1 MLMCKFKY
9 RDRARS
15 SNSKKVSERAGPPP
29 RMQKDGDEWLV
40 GLEEGEGEEV
50 KVAAAMVVA
59 TAKAKGTAEVE
70 TTALPTGA

>member
-1 MLMCKFKY
+1 MDLATF
-9 RDRARS
+9 DQEGAEEA
-15 SNSKKVSERAGPPP
+15 KVAVVVVDMVVEATG
-29 RMQKDGDEWLV
+29 V
-40 GLEEGEGEEV
+40 EGEEV